1 MAKAAK
7 KSQKPQKALRKG
19 ASRRLRELLTDTPTS
34 IPEMMAG
41 LEMDEAAV
49 LEGLRRHGSAFL
61 RCPEGVKLDLNGAGG
76 LLKGGL
82 SVLLTLHGLGGCV
95 LLGLP

>member
-19 ASRRLRELLTDTPTS
+19 ASRRLQELLTDTPTS

-41 LEMDEAAV
+41 LELDEASV
-49 LEGLRRHGSAFL
+49 LEGLRRLGKARKGTL
-61 RCPEGVKLDLNGAGG
+61 RSGIVLSKPCWWWAPAEEDLPEAA
-76 LLKGGL
+76 
-82 SVLLTLHGLGGCV
+82 
-95 LLGLP
+95 P